1 MKTFPL
7 NAKPLM
13 ELRRKR
19 QRPAEMVVI
28 GLDFAPKWEGNPVLI
43 VQASMRLADLELRY
57 LVGLEVLLLVTPE
70 TDTERLIALADAI
83 LQAQPAYLGATNVET
98 HEGITLLDGERQCKP
113 WELPDTRMVWGIA
126 A

>member
-1 MKTFPL
+1 MSTYPL

-28 GLDFAPKWEGNPVLI
+28 GVDFFPKWEGNPVLI
-43 VQASMRLADLELRY
+43 VPAGMPLKDLELRY

-70 TDTERLIALADAI
+70 TDAERLIVLADAV
-83 LQAQPAYLGATNVET
+83 LQARPAYLGATNVET
-98 HEGITLLDGERQCKP
+98 HEGITLLDGARQCKS
-113 WELPDTRMVWGIA
+113 WELPEVTAVWGISA
-126 A
+126 